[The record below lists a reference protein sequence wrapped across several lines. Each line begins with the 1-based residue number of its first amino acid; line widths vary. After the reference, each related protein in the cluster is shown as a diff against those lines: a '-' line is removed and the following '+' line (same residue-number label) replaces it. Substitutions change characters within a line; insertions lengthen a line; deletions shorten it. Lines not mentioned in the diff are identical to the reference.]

1 MCSEIKKVGN
11 QMQPVNIFNDISPW
25 ADNTDT
31 EAISRLN
38 RISLFVA
45 ISKKIYTDV

>member
-25 ADNTDT
+25 ADST